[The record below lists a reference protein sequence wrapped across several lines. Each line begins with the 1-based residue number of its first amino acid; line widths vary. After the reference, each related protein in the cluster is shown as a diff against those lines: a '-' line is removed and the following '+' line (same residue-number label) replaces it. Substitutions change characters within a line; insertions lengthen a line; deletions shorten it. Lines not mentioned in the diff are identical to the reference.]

1 MDSVNK
7 YKDNYKIQKDILD
20 DLASRFII
28 NVPEERS
35 DHIRIC
41 FQMELAHWFYL
52 DFYCVDKAMRCNIT
66 SFAKQLFEHI
76 PFLSTQADKVNDI
89 LNQFKQYKKNV
100 PTYGAIL
107 MNSDLDKVL
116 LVQSYFAKSSWGFP
130 KGKVNEDE
138 DPLHC
143 AIREVYEETG
153 YDISDLIRPDVF
165 IEGQSR
171 PEDHQT
177 TRLYIVQN
185 VPTDTVF
192 VPRTRMEIK
201 SCEWFSLEHLPT
213 HKNDTVCKIH
223 LGINANSFFMI
234 MPYVKRLKRFL
245 LDGSTT
251 QIVDVMVDNQLQKS
265 KKFSNGVNSNGN
277 GSTDVTKKRQ
287 RHKSLG
293 DLDGVKPLSGVAI
306 GFQQQGK
313 LPTNPVQNVGSS
325 VISSNGKR
333 KVKPNSKRQLFGG
346 DGLLSGGNDYAA
358 TGHYFDDNANTTP
371 TNYGKLSNF
380 KTHRQ
385 STQHRP
391 KNPMQKRAMVP
402 IDDFLNRDPNI
413 DQWNHFSFD
422 RSKLFVNF
430 NLLD

>member
-1 MDSVNK
+1 M
-7 YKDNYKIQKDILD
+7 
-20 DLASRFII
+20 
-28 NVPEERS
+28 
-35 DHIRIC
+35 
-41 FQMELAHWFYL
+41 
-52 DFYCVDKAMRCNIT
+52 
-66 SFAKQLFEHI
+66 
-76 PFLSTQADKVNDI
+76 
-89 LNQFKQYKKNV
+89 
-100 PTYGAIL
+100 
-107 MNSDLDKVL
+107 
-116 LVQSYFAKSSWGFP
+116 
-130 KGKVNEDE
+130 
-138 DPLHC
+138 
-143 AIREVYEETG
+143 
-153 YDISDLIRPDVF
+153 F
-165 IEGQSR
+165 IEGHSR

-185 VPTDTVF
+185 VPIETVF

-245 LDGSTT
+245 LEGSSA
-251 QIVDVMVDNQLQKS
+251 QIMDVMVDNQSQKS
-265 KKFSNGVNSNGN
+265 KKFANGANGNGN

-306 GFQQQGK
+306 GFQQQQQQQGK
-313 LPTNPVQNVGSS
+313 LLNNPVQNIGSS

-346 DGLLSGGNDYAA
+346 DAVLSGGGDFAA

-371 TNYGKLSNF
+371 TNYGKLSMF
-380 KTHRQ
+380 KTRQ
-385 STQHRP
+385 STQQRP
-391 KNPMQKRAMVP
+391 KNSMQKRAMVP